1 MDNRLFTEVGHTQ
14 LCKNGNSVCGDSF
27 ISRRDAAEGRIV
39 AVLADGLGSG
49 IKASVLSLLT
59 STIAA
64 RCVADDLDIRQTART
79 IMETLPVCA
88 VRKIGYS
95 TFTIID
101 IDVQGGTSIIEFD
114 NPNLLWISRGALM
127 RLDRQVE
134 TLSAAGRRSMELR
147 FSRVDLAP
155 EDRLVVFSDGVSQA
169 GMGNDN
175 YPLGWTQQGI
185 EIFCMKRL
193 REKPDASAQELSD
206 NLVAAARSVDAGLPK
221 DDISAAVIY
230 LRKPRTLLVV
240 TGPPFDRRRDREIA
254 ELCAGFKGMSVVCG
268 GTTGSIIA
276 RELNRTITLD
286 MSGDCTVVPP
296 PSRIEG
302 IDLVTEGT
310 ITLSRLCTILET
322 DGAGAS
328 GSSGDPVGRLR
339 QLLMGSDHI
348 DFLVGTRVNE
358 AHQDPT
364 LPVELDMRRN
374 TIRRICRVL
383 EERYFK
389 TTSIRFV

>member
-1 MDNRLFTEVGHTQ
+1 MNNPLFTEVGHTF
-14 LCKNGNSVCGDSF
+14 LCKNGKSVCGDTF
-27 ISRRDAAEGRIV
+27 VCRRDTAEGRIV

-59 STIAA
+59 STMAA
-64 RCVADDLDIRQTART
+64 RCVANDLDIRQTART

-88 VRKIGYS
+88 VRKIGYA

-101 IDVQGGTSIIEFD
+101 IDVQGRTSMIEFD
-114 NPNLLWISRGALM
+114 NPNLLWIRRGALM

-134 TLSAAGRRSMELR
+134 SISTAAGRRMELR

-169 GMGNDN
+169 GMGNDL

-185 EIFCMKRL
+185 ELFCMRKL
-193 REKPDASAQELSD
+193 RENPDASAQELSD
-206 NLVAAARSVDAGLPK
+206 NLVAAARAIDSGLPK
-221 DDISAAVIY
+221 DDISAAVVY
-230 LRKPRTLLVV
+230 LRTPRALLVV

-254 ELCAGFKGMSVVCG
+254 ALCAGFDGIRVVCG

-276 RELNRTITLD
+276 RELKRTIALD
-286 MSGDCTVVPP
+286 MSGDCSTVPP

-310 ITLSRLCTILET
+310 ITLSRLCTSLET
-322 DGAGAS
+322 NDAALRGGKN
-328 GSSGDPVGRLR
+328 DPVGSLR
-339 QLLMGSDHI
+339 QLLMGSDRI

-374 TIRRICRVL
+374 TVRRICKVL

-389 TTSIRFV
+389 TTTIRFV